1 MPLVVVSFPKERWRK
16 VNVSKFLK
24 KFKSVPASK
33 IVEVPE
39 EELDRVV
46 EILRRNKC
54 EVQIVEPV
62 KDDIEIKIL
71 KDLLKKIEAV
81 RLGIAEPKEL
91 EKFAVEVI
99 EKFSLKNLS
108 DEVAEIIHDCI
119 DFSENPII
127 SELNEMEK
135 RVKELLKKLL

>member
-1 MPLVVVSFPKERWRK
+1 MPLVVVSFPEERWRK
-16 VNVSKFLK
+16 VNVSIFLK
-24 KFKSVPASK
+24 NFKSVPVSK

-46 EILRRNKC
+46 EILKRNKC

-99 EKFSLKNLS
+99 EKFSLENLS
-108 DEVAEIIHDCI
+108 DEVAEIIHDCV

-127 SELNEMEK
+127 SELNEMER

>member
-1 MPLVVVSFPKERWRK
+1 MPLVVVSFPRERWRK
-16 VNVSKFLK
+16 VNVSRFLK

-39 EELDRVV
+39 EELDKVLEV
-46 EILRRNKC
+46 LKRNKC

-81 RLGIAEPKEL
+81 RLGIVEPKEL
-91 EKFAVEVI
+91 EKFAVKII
-99 EKFSLKNLS
+99 EKFSLENLS

-119 DFSENPII
+119 DFSENPTI
-127 SELNEMEK
+127 SELNKMER

>member
-1 MPLVVVSFPKERWRK
+1 MPLVVVSFPREKWRK
-16 VNVSKFLK
+16 VNVSRFLK

-39 EELDRVV
+39 EELDKVLEV
-46 EILRRNKC
+46 LKRNKC

-108 DEVAEIIHDCI
+108 DEVAEIIHDCV